1 MLVEFGGLWNQRW
14 AILVYATLH
23 MKLAIVSNMK
33 LAWHVVTLIR
43 YAMVKEPRSHLSD
56 CRHAIS
62 NPFLPLNAL
71 KLFLDTKASKNVD

>member
-1 MLVEFGGLWNQRW
+1 MLVEFGGLWNQGW

-43 YAMVKEPRSHLSD
+43 YAMVKEPGSHLSD

-62 NPFLPLNAL
+62 NPFLPLYRPQVIL
-71 KLFLDTKASKNVD
+71 GHKSLQKC